1 MARIPLRQV
10 TEKPTTE
17 LLRVAANPDAFG
29 AGIGKAVSG
38 LGDALGSGADRVN
51 ALATELQND
60 QRQKDAAT
68 GVADFDYNKRLLD
81 RQQNSPADGKGFY
94 DATKSDYD
102 QAVEDHLNGMRAKG
116 ITDQKTLDATK
127 QSLMARKPGVMSS
140 SATFEVNANVNAN
153 KAKADEALGAL
164 ENKVRADPSAYDQAV
179 ADGKAVLATRTEV
192 PAAQRDAMGR
202 AFEQNLAKRTFES
215 RLAKATTPEEV
226 QEIENDMTAKD
237 NPWQARMGPADYDR
251 ILDGVKTA
259 KKAITTENDAKA
271 RAALDTVKERHNG
284 MQVLDPA
291 EMTAVD
297 DVVRNSKNPGLQW
310 QWAEIKAQQQI
321 YRQFPGL
328 TPQQYREKI
337 DQAKSGNVAGQKLNL
352 PNDIASAIT
361 EASGKTGINSTY
373 LAGMFQKEYGT
384 AKYVS
389 QGGAGGNEAGA
400 SSAKG
405 IAQFTDGTWL
415 GIIKGGEGFNARLM
429 GVDITGKSD
438 AQLLALRDDPR
449 ASMIGAALLA
459 RQNANAMRR
468 AIGREPTDG
477 ELYMAHFLGAGGG
490 KNPGAIEFIRAMQT
504 DPNQSAAAVVPAAAG
519 SNHSIFYAGGS
530 EGGKPR
536 TVAEV
541 YARLNGAF
549 NGSPTRV
556 GYVNA
561 QAFQNLYD
569 KQQKGLK
576 DDMVS
581 YGASTGRFVVGDLTD
596 AASWQQ
602 RGDTVRSMANY
613 FSIPNEDVRPFTKDE
628 AERIGKTLKDGSAD
642 EVLGVLTQLQGLGGD
657 VARAAAKQLGETDAV
672 FGFAAGL
679 ANDRGQVGVASDVVR
694 GRKRLNDDK
703 DIKAA
708 VGDKEGMS
716 DRLFSDIAGRSMMG
730 LEPRAMAAIRDA
742 AMAHYVETFVARG
755 GGKYGQ
761 FDKDAFTT
769 SVQAVMGGTKGAPAI
784 DNVNG
789 TPTVI
794 PPGITAREFDGA
806 LDRMTVEDYTNMSID
821 GQPPRFRDGSV
832 ITPAE
837 IATEGK
843 FRAIGGGQYQLEMAD
858 GRMAISSMD
867 ARGLARPFTMK
878 IDGAEMKRITRRPTA
893 QSRMDETVPPNDN
906 PVLQPGG
913 VLSNF
918 DPVTGRWLGPN
929 GGRK

>member
-1 MARIPLRQV
+1 MPRIPTRQV
-10 TEKPTTE
+10 QEKATTE
-17 LLRVAANPDAFG
+17 LLRVSASPDAFG
-29 AGIGKAVSG
+29 AGIGKATSG
-38 LGDALGSGADRVN
+38 LGDALASGGDRLN
-51 ALATELQND
+51 ALAVEQKND
-60 QRQKDAAT
+60 QRQKDAAA
-68 GVADFDYNKRLLD
+68 GVASFDYSKRQLD
-81 RQQNSPADGKGFY
+81 RQQAAPADGKGFY
-94 DATKSDYD
+94 DETKSDYD
-102 QAVEDHLNGMRAKG
+102 AAVDAHVAG
-116 ITDQKTLDATK
+116 ITDNKTREAVK
-127 QSLMARKPGVMSS
+127 QSLMARKPSVMSS
-140 SATFEVNANVNAN
+140 SATFEVNANVAAN
-153 KAKADEALGAL
+153 RSKADEALGVL
-164 ENKVRADPSAYDQAV
+164 ENKVRADPSSYDQAV

-192 PAAQRDAMGR
+192 PQAQRDAMGR
-202 AFEQNLAKRTFES
+202 AFEQNLAKRTFEA
-215 RLAKATTPEEV
+215 RLASATTPEQV
-226 QEIENDMTAKD
+226 QAIENDLTAKD
-237 NPWQARMGPADYDR
+237 SPWQARMGAADFDR
-251 ILDGVKTA
+251 ILDGTKTA
-259 KKAITTENDAKA
+259 KTAIRTQADAAA

-284 MQVLDPA
+284 MQLLDPA

-297 DVVRNSKNPGLQW
+297 EQVRNSKNPGLQW

-321 YRQFPGL
+321 YRQYPGL

-337 DQAKSGNVAGQKLNL
+337 DQAKTGNVAGQKLNL
-352 PNDIASAIT
+352 PTEIAGAIN
-361 EASGKTGINSTY
+361 EATGKTGISSTY

-384 AKYVS
+384 AKYTA

-429 GVDITGKSD
+429 GVDIAGKSD
-438 AQLLALRDDPR
+438 AQLLAMRDDPR

-459 RQNANAMRR
+459 RNNANSMRR

-490 KNPGAIEFIRAMQT
+490 KNPGAIEFIQAMQA
-504 DPNQSAAAVVPAAAG
+504 DPNQEAAKVVPAAAG
-519 SNHSIFYAGGS
+519 ANRSIFYAGGS

-556 GYVNA
+556 GYVNS
-561 QAFQNLYD
+561 QAYQNLYD
-569 KQQKGLK
+569 RQQKGLK
-576 DDMVS
+576 EDMVS
-581 YGASTGRFVVGDLTD
+581 YGASTGRFVVGDLGD
-596 AASWQQ
+596 QASWQQ
-602 RGDTVRSMANY
+602 RGNTVRQMADY
-613 FSIPNEDVRPFTKDE
+613 FSIPGEDVKPFTKDE
-628 AERIGKTLKDGSAD
+628 AERFGKTLKDGSAD
-642 EVLGVLTQLQGLGGD
+642 EVLGVLTQIQSLGGD

-679 ANDRGQVGVASDVVR
+679 ANDRGQVGVASDVIR

-708 VGDKEGMS
+708 VGDKDDQS
-716 DRLFSDIAGRSMMG
+716 NRVFADVTGRSMMG
-730 LEPRAMAAIRDA
+730 LDSRAMSAIRDA
-742 AMAHYVETFVARG
+742 AMAHYVETHVARG

-761 FDKDAFTT
+761 FDKDAFTA
-769 SVQAVMGGTKGAPAI
+769 SIQAVMGGTKGAPAI
-784 DNVNG
+784 ESVNG
-789 TPTVI
+789 APTVI
-794 PPGITAREFDGA
+794 PPGITGREFDTA
-806 LDRMTVEDYTNMSID
+806 LDRMTTEDYTSMSID
-821 GQPPRFRDGSV
+821 GNPPRFRDGSV

-867 ARGLARPFTMK
+867 PRGLARPYTMK
-878 IDGAEMKRITRRPTA
+878 IDGAEMKRITQRPTS

-906 PVLQPGG
+906 PVMQPGG

>member
-1 MARIPLRQV
+1 MARIPVRQV
-10 TEKPTTE
+10 EEKATTE
-17 LLRVAANPDAFG
+17 LLRVAASPDAFG

-38 LGDALGSGADRVN
+38 LGDAIGSGADRVN
-51 ALATELQND
+51 ALATELKND
-60 QRQKDAAT
+60 QRQKDAAA
-68 GVADFDYNKRLLD
+68 GVASFDYSKRLLD
-81 RQQNSPADGKGFY
+81 RQQGASADGKGFY
-94 DATKSDYD
+94 DETKNDYD
-102 QAVEDHLNGMRAKG
+102 KAVDDHIESLRAKG
-116 ITDQKTLDATK
+116 VTDQKALDATK
-127 QSLMARKPGVMSS
+127 QSLMARKPGVMSA
-140 SATFEVNANVNAN
+140 SATFEVGANVNAN
-153 KAKADEALGAL
+153 KAKADEALGVL
-164 ENKVRADPSAYDQAV
+164 ENKVRADPNSYDQAV
-179 ADGKAVLATRTEV
+179 ADGKALLATRTEV

-202 AFEQNLAKRTFES
+202 AFEQNLAKRTFEA
-215 RLAKATTPEEV
+215 RLAKATTADEV
-226 QEIENDMTAKD
+226 QAIENDLTAKD
-237 NPWQARMGPADYDR
+237 SPWQARMGAADFDR
-251 ILDGVKTA
+251 ILDGTKTA
-259 KKAITTENDAKA
+259 KTSIRTQADATA
-271 RAALDTVKERHNG
+271 RAALDTVKERHNAL
-284 MQVLDPA
+284 QVLDPA

-297 DVVRNSKNPGLQW
+297 EQVRNSKNPGLQW

-321 YRQFPGL
+321 YRQYPGL

-337 DQAKSGNVAGQKLNL
+337 DQAKTGNVAGQKLNL
-352 PNDIASAIT
+352 PNEIAGAIN
-361 EASGKTGINSTY
+361 EATGKTGISSTY

-384 AKYVS
+384 AKYNA

-415 GIIKGGEGFNARLM
+415 GIVKGGEGFNARLM
-429 GVDITGKSD
+429 GVDIAGKSD
-438 AQLLALRDDPR
+438 AQILAMRDDPK
-449 ASMIGAALLA
+449 AAMIGAALLA
-459 RQNANAMRR
+459 RQNANSIQR
-468 AIGREPTDG
+468 AIGRAPTDG

-504 DPNQSAAAVVPAAAG
+504 DPNQNAAAVVPAAAG
-519 SNHSIFYAGGS
+519 SNRSIFYAGGP
-530 EGGKPR
+530 EGGRAR

-561 QAFQNLYD
+561 QAFQNLAD
-569 KQQKGLK
+569 KQAKGLK
-576 DDMVS
+576 EDMVS
-581 YGASTGRFVVGDLTD
+581 YGASTGRFAVGDLGD
-596 AASWQQ
+596 QASWQQ
-602 RGDTVRSMANY
+602 RGDTVRAMANY

-628 AERIGKTLKDGSAD
+628 AERIGKTLKDGSSD
-642 EVLGVLTQLQGLGGD
+642 EVLGVLSQIQGLGGD

-708 VGDKEGMS
+708 VGDK
-716 DRLFSDIAGRSMMG
+716 DDTANRVFSDLTGRSMMG

-761 FDKDAFTT
+761 FDKDAFTA

-789 TPTVI
+789 APTVI
-794 PPGITAREFDGA
+794 PPGITAKEFDGA
-806 LDRMTVEDYTNMSID
+806 LDRMTVEDYTNMSLD

-858 GRMAISSMD
+858 GRMAISAMD

-878 IDGAEMKRITRRPTA
+878 IDGAEMKRIVQRPTA
-893 QSRMDETVPPNDN
+893 QSRMDETVPPNEN

>member
-1 MARIPLRQV
+1 MPRIPTRQV
-10 TEKPTTE
+10 QEKATTE
-17 LLRVAANPDAFG
+17 LLRVSASPDAFG
-29 AGIGKAVSG
+29 AGIGKATSG
-38 LGDALGSGADRVN
+38 LGDALASGGDRLN
-51 ALATELQND
+51 ALAVEQKND
-60 QRQKDAAT
+60 QRQKDAAA
-68 GVADFDYNKRLLD
+68 GVASFDYSKRQLD
-81 RQQNSPADGKGFY
+81 RQQAAPADGKGFY
-94 DATKSDYD
+94 DETKSDYD
-102 QAVEDHLNGMRAKG
+102 AAVDAHVAG
-116 ITDQKTLDATK
+116 ITDNKTREAVK
-127 QSLMARKPGVMSS
+127 QSLMARKPSVMSS
-140 SATFEVNANVNAN
+140 SATFEVNANVAAN
-153 KAKADEALGAL
+153 RSKADEALGVL
-164 ENKVRADPSAYDQAV
+164 ENKVRADPSSYDQAV

-192 PAAQRDAMGR
+192 PQAQRDAMGR
-202 AFEQNLAKRTFES
+202 AFEQNLAKRTFEA
-215 RLAKATTPEEV
+215 RLASATTPEQV
-226 QEIENDMTAKD
+226 QAIEDDLTAKD
-237 NPWQARMGPADYDR
+237 SPWQARMGAADFDR
-251 ILDGVKTA
+251 ILDGTKTA
-259 KKAITTENDAKA
+259 KTAIRTQADAAA

-284 MQVLDPA
+284 MQLLDPA

-297 DVVRNSKNPGLQW
+297 EQVRNSKNPGLQW

-321 YRQFPGL
+321 YRQYPGL

-337 DQAKSGNVAGQKLNL
+337 DQAKTGNVAGQKLNL
-352 PNDIASAIT
+352 PTEIAGAIN
-361 EASGKTGINSTY
+361 EATGKTGISSTY

-384 AKYVS
+384 AKYTA

-429 GVDITGKSD
+429 GVDIAGKSD
-438 AQLLALRDDPR
+438 AQLLAMRDDPR

-459 RQNANAMRR
+459 RNNANSMRR

-490 KNPGAIEFIRAMQT
+490 KNPGAIEFIQAMQA
-504 DPNQSAAAVVPAAAG
+504 DPNQEAAKVVPAAAG
-519 SNHSIFYAGGS
+519 ANRSIFYAGGS

-556 GYVNA
+556 GYVNS
-561 QAFQNLYD
+561 QAYQNLYD
-569 KQQKGLK
+569 RQQKGLK
-576 DDMVS
+576 EDMVS
-581 YGASTGRFVVGDLTD
+581 YGASTGRFVVGDLGD
-596 AASWQQ
+596 QASWQQ
-602 RGDTVRSMANY
+602 RGNTVRQMADY
-613 FSIPNEDVRPFTKDE
+613 FSIPGEDVKPFTKDE
-628 AERIGKTLKDGSAD
+628 AERFGKTLKDGSAD
-642 EVLGVLTQLQGLGGD
+642 EVLGVLTQIQSLGGD

-679 ANDRGQVGVASDVVR
+679 ANDRGQVGVASDVIR

-708 VGDKEGMS
+708 VGDKDDQS
-716 DRLFSDIAGRSMMG
+716 NRVFADVTGRSMMG
-730 LEPRAMAAIRDA
+730 LDSRAMSAIRDA
-742 AMAHYVETFVARG
+742 AMAHYVETHVARG

-761 FDKDAFTT
+761 FDKDAFTA
-769 SVQAVMGGTKGAPAI
+769 SIQAVMGGTKGAPAI
-784 DNVNG
+784 ESVNG
-789 TPTVI
+789 APTVI
-794 PPGITAREFDGA
+794 PPGITGREFDTA
-806 LDRMTVEDYTNMSID
+806 LDRMTTEDYTSMSID
-821 GQPPRFRDGSV
+821 GNPPRFRDGSV

-867 ARGLARPFTMK
+867 PRGLARPYTMK
-878 IDGAEMKRITRRPTA
+878 IDGAEMKRITQRPTS

-906 PVLQPGG
+906 PVMQPGG